1 MRVAGLKYTMLK
13 GWSFITCKGGVCGGG
28 SVAAILR
35 KL

>member
-13 GWSFITCKGGVCGGG
+13 AGHLLPVRGWGGG
-28 SVAAILR
+28 GVAAILR